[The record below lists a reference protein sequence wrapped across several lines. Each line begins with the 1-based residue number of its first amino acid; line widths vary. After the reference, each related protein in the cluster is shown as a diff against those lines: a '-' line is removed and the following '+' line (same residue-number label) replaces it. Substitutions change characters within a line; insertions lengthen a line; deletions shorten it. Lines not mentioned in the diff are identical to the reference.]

1 MTSIK
6 KFAQVCQGGTR
17 QILKVDI
24 LYYHFQQ
31 KNCIYT
37 QFDGHAMVLLDYMG
51 FAPTWLRQVSLP
63 PPASQN
69 HFNHCTALHCCQTFL
84 ARRSLAEY
92 LQAQERRQQP
102 L

>member
-17 QILKVDI
+17 QILKVAI
-24 LYYHFQQ
+24 LYYHFQP

-63 PPASQN
+63 PCFTKPLDCA
-69 HFNHCTALHCCQTFL
+69 ALLPNVLSATL
-84 ARRSLAEY
+84 AR
-92 LQAQERRQQP
+92 
-102 L
+102 